1 MTEGFNFLFLNV
13 LEPGNLTFYAAI
25 LSAIVLFYWLTP
37 SQGRQVYLALIS
49 TLILLTLDWVS
60 YLVLL
65 AIGLLTF
72 ALTKINHR
80 STPVLLLGLALLIL
94 PFAAHETARVIFRT
108 SDHYDL
114 VFMTGM
120 AFYSLRLI
128 HYWFEHFKG
137 QLPKHSFVNYYSYLF
152 FFPIIIVGPIYRF
165 EDYMKSTRRQRFDTK
180 NIRAGID
187 RIALGGFQVVVVSDI
202 VISQYFNAW
211 ILNNTDD
218 ASLTRFYFESIEF
231 GLNVYY
237 QFAGYSNLAIG
248 VGLLIGYKICENFNF
263 PLFRPNIVEFWKNW
277 HMSLTGW
284 VRSYIY
290 LPIVSYTNA
299 PRLALL
305 LSMSTIGVWHGFTI
319 NAVMWGLYNG
329 IGINLY
335 HYFKETRIRSF
346 LVNGNPIIAKAWW
359 VFSSLFTFNYVM
371 IGVSFLR

>member
-1 MTEGFNFLFLNV
+1 MGSGFDFLFLGILV
-13 LEPGNLTFYAAI
+13 PGTLTFYTSI
-25 LSAIVLFYWLTP
+25 LICIVSLYWLTP
-37 SQGRQVYLALIS
+37 PSLRQIFLAVTS
-49 TLILLTLDWVS
+49 TTILLLLDWVS
-60 YLVLL
+60 FFLLL
-65 AIGLLTF
+65 AIGLLNY
-72 ALTKINHR
+72 ALTKLRFR
-80 STPVLLLGLALLIL
+80 STPLLLLGLSLLII
-94 PFAAHETARVIFRT
+94 PFAAHETARVIFRN
-108 SDHYDL
+108 SAEYDL
-114 VFMTGM
+114 IFMTGM

-128 HYWFEHFKG
+128 HYWFEHFKER
-137 QLPKHSFVNYYSYLF
+137 LPKHDFISYYSYLF

-165 EDYMKSTRRQRFDTK
+165 EDYLKSTRRQRFDLK

-202 VISQYFNAW
+202 LISRYFNAW
-211 ILNNTDD
+211 IKAVTEEAQL
-218 ASLTRFYFESIEF
+218 SRFYLESIEF
-231 GLNVYY
+231 GLNVYF

-248 VGLLIGYKICENFNF
+248 VGLLIGYKICENFHF

-335 HYFKETRIRSF
+335 HYFKESRIRSYF
-346 LVNGNPIIAKAWW
+346 VNGHPFVAKAWW
-359 VFSSLFTFNYVM
+359 LFSSLFTFNYVM

>member
-1 MTEGFNFLFLNV
+1 MKDSFELMLAGLP
-13 LEPGNLTFYAAI
+13 EPGALTFYLVI
-25 LSAIVLFYWLTP
+25 LFAIVATYWVVP
-37 SQGRQVYLALIS
+37 AQWRKAFLATVS
-49 TLILLTLDWVS
+49 TLILISLDWIS
-60 YLVLL
+60 YVLL
-65 AIGLLTF
+65 LSIGLLNF
-72 ALTKINHR
+72 ALTKLKFR
-80 STPVLLLGLALLIL
+80 STPLLIIGL
-94 PFAAHETARVIFRT
+94 SLLIIPFAAHETARVIFRN
-108 SDHYDL
+108 SEHYNL
-114 VFMTGM
+114 IFMTGM

-128 HYWFEHFKG
+128 HYWFEHFKDR
-137 QLPKHSFVNYYSYLF
+137 LPKHSFADYYTYLF

-165 EDYMKSTRRQRFDTK
+165 DDFIKSMRRQRLDFK
-180 NIRAGID
+180 NMRGGVD
-187 RIALGGFQVVVVSDI
+187 RMALGGFQVVVVSDI
-202 VISQYFNAW
+202 LISKVFHAW
-211 ILNNTDD
+211 VLEWTAD
-218 ASLTRFYFESIEF
+218 ASWARFYFESIEF
-231 GLNVYY
+231 GLNVYF

-305 LSMSTIGVWHGFTI
+305 LSMSTIGVWHGFTL

-335 HYFKETRIRSF
+335 HSFKETRFRAYF
-346 LVNGNPIIAKAWW
+346 VNGHPIVAKAWW
-359 VFSSLFTFNYVM
+359 VFSAIFTFNYVM